1 MSSGR
6 PLPSRRALAW
16 TAAVAV
22 PAAVGAAVLV
32 PLAASGSVD
41 LPDLTPE
48 QLLALAADSDVDQL
62 SGTLEQT
69 SALGLPDLGA
79 VTDALGG
86 GSSGGS
92 SGDPGTDADS
102 RAADVADLL
111 ELVTGTHTAK
121 VYLDGDRA
129 RLQVLDELA
138 ERNVYVDGSAG
149 EAWFVDSESQTATRF
164 VAPEG
169 SGEKPEDAPQAELP
183 TPQEMIDR
191 ALADLDESTEVSVGT
206 DGRVAGRDAY
216 ELVLT
221 PRADDT
227 LVGEVRFAVDG
238 ETGAAL
244 AASVTARGASE
255 PAFEITFTDV
265 DFAAPDAAA
274 LTFAPGA
281 GITVEEKELPAWTDA
296 DARDHA
302 DKPAPPASAQPRV
315 SGEGWAT
322 IVEIPAPAGER
333 DPIAGLA
340 PDQAALLDSVTTA
353 VDGGRVLETALVT
366 VLLTDDGRV
375 FAGAVPAG
383 ALVAAAA
390 ADAPGR

>member
-6 PLPSRRALAW
+6 SLPSRRALAW

-62 SGTLEQT
+62 SGTLEQS

-86 GSSGGS
+86 GSSGA
-92 SGDPGTDADS
+92 PGTDADS

-138 ERNVYVDGSAG
+138 ERNVYVDGAAG

-164 VAPEG
+164 VAPGG

-191 ALADLDESTEVSVGT
+191 ALADLDESTKVSVGS

-221 PRADDT
+221 PRTDDT
-227 LVGEVRFAVDG
+227 IVGEVRFAVDG

-302 DKPAPPASAQPRV
+302 EKPAPPASAQPRV
-315 SGEGWAT
+315 TGEGWAT

-375 FAGAVPAG
+375 FAGAVPAD

>member
-6 PLPSRRALAW
+6 SLPSRRALAW

-86 GSSGGS
+86 GSP
-92 SGDPGTDADS
+92 GDPGTDADS
-102 RAADVADLL
+102 RAADIADLL

-138 ERNVYVDGSAG
+138 ERNVYVDGAAG

-164 VAPEG
+164 LAPEG
-169 SGEKPEDAPQAELP
+169 SGEKPEDAVEAELP

-191 ALADLDESTEVSVGT
+191 ALADLDESTEVSVGS

-244 AASVTARGASE
+244 AASVTARGTSE
-255 PAFEITFTDV
+255 PAFEIAFTDV

-375 FAGAVPAG
+375 LAGAVPVD

>member
-6 PLPSRRALAW
+6 PLPSRRALTW

-48 QLLALAADSDVDQL
+48 QLLALAADSDVDQF

-79 VTDALGG
+79 VTDALG
-86 GSSGGS
+86 GGS

-121 VYLDGDRA
+121 VYLDGDRV

-138 ERNVYVDGSAG
+138 ERNVYVDGAAG
-149 EAWFVDSESQTATRF
+149 EAWFVDSEAQTATRF

-221 PRADDT
+221 PRTDDT

-375 FAGAVPAG
+375 FAGAVPAD

-390 ADAPGR
+390 ADAPDR

>member
-6 PLPSRRALAW
+6 PLPSRRALTW

-22 PAAVGAAVLV
+22 PAAAGAAVLV

-48 QLLALAADSDVDQL
+48 QLLALAADSDVDQF

-86 GSSGGS
+86 GSSGGA

-121 VYLDGDRA
+121 VYLDGDRV

-138 ERNVYVDGSAG
+138 ERNVYVDGAAG
-149 EAWFVDSESQTATRF
+149 EAWFVDSEAQTATRF

-221 PRADDT
+221 PRTDDT

-375 FAGAVPAG
+375 FAGAVPAD

-390 ADAPGR
+390 ADAPDR

>member
-16 TAAVAV
+16 TAAVTV

-86 GSSGGS
+86 GSSG
-92 SGDPGTDADS
+92 DPGTDADS

-129 RLQVLDELA
+129 RLQVLDQLA
-138 ERNVYVDGSAG
+138 ERNVYVDGAAG

-221 PRADDT
+221 PRTDDT
-227 LVGEVRFAVDG
+227 LVGDVRFAVDG

-375 FAGAVPAG
+375 FAGAVPAD

-390 ADAPGR
+390 ADAPDR

>member
-6 PLPSRRALAW
+6 SLPSRRALAW

-86 GSSGGS
+86 GSP
-92 SGDPGTDADS
+92 GDPGTDADS
-102 RAADVADLL
+102 RAADIADLL

-138 ERNVYVDGSAG
+138 ERNVYVDGAAG

-164 VAPEG
+164 LAPEG
-169 SGEKPEDAPQAELP
+169 SGEKPEDAVEAELP

-191 ALADLDESTEVSVGT
+191 ALADLDESTEVSVGS

-227 LVGEVRFAVDG
+227 LVGELRFAVDG

-255 PAFEITFTDV
+255 PAFEIAFTDV
-265 DFAAPDAAA
+265 SFAAPDAAA
-274 LTFAPGA
+274 LSFEPGA
-281 GITVEEKELPAWTDA
+281 GITVEEKDLPVWTDA
-296 DARDHA
+296 DSRA
-302 DKPAPPASAQPRV
+302 DAEKPTPPASAQPRV
-315 SGEGWAT
+315 SGDGWAT

-340 PDQAALLDSVTTA
+340 PDQTALLDSVTTA
-353 VDGGRVLETALVT
+353 VDGGRVLQTALVT

-375 FAGAVPAG
+375 FAGAVPVD

-390 ADAPGR
+390 ADAPTR

>member
-86 GSSGGS
+86 GSSG
-92 SGDPGTDADS
+92 DPGTDADS

-138 ERNVYVDGSAG
+138 ERNVYVDGVAG

-191 ALADLDESTEVSVGT
+191 TLADLDESTEVSVGT

-221 PRADDT
+221 PRTDDT

-244 AASVTARGASE
+244 AASVTARGTSE
-255 PAFEITFTDV
+255 PAFEIAFTDV

-375 FAGAVPAG
+375 FAGAVPAD